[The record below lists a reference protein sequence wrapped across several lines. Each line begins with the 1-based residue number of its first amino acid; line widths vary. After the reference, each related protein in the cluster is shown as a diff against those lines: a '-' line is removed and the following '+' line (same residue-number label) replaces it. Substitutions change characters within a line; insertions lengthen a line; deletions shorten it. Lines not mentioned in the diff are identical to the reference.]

1 MSKILIGIH
10 GLANKPASD
19 VLAKDWKKSICEGL
33 EKNEKIDNPQLNFS
47 LVYWADVIYDAPR
60 ENPEPYHP
68 AKEGMLKTYKEN
80 WLDSARAGIFDGL
93 DDVIDSIKQRFGS
106 GKLAD
111 FILKERL
118 KALSTYYKN
127 QQIRKTLRTRLKDEI
142 LKHQDKR
149 IMILSHSMGSI
160 IAYDVLREIGNHHST
175 LNINHFVT
183 LGSPLG
189 LPYVKNKIREEN
201 NLVRTPSIVK
211 KWSNFADKRDIVAL
225 DTHLADDYFANDSSV
240 QVKDDLV
247 ANDWEEGLH
256 HKSYGYLRTP
266 EVSKVISRFI

>member
-1 MSKILIGIH
+1 MSKILIGVH
-10 GLANKPASD
+10 GLANKPAPD
-19 VLAKDWKKSICEGL
+19 VLAKDWEKSICEGL
-33 EKNEKIDNPQLNFS
+33 AKNEHIDNPKINFS
-47 LVYWADVIYDAPR
+47 LVYWANAMHNTPS
-60 ENPEPYHP
+60 ENPEPYQP
-68 AKEGMLKTYKEN
+68 ATEGRLRTYEKN
-80 WLDSARAGIFDGL
+80 WLDSARSGLFDNL
-93 DDVIDSIKQRFGS
+93 DDIIDSTKQHFGS

-111 FILKERL
+111 FILKKKL
-118 KALSTYYKN
+118 KELSSYYKN
-127 QQIRKTLRTRLKDEI
+127 TQTRNALRKQLKDEI
-142 LKHQDKR
+142 LKHRDKR

-160 IAYDVLREIGNHHST
+160 IAYDVLREIGKQHAT

-183 LGSPLG
+183 FGSPLG

-225 DTHLADDYFANDSSV
+225 DTHLADDYFANDNGI

-247 ANDWEEGLH
+247 ANDWKEGLY

-266 EVSKVISRFI
+266 EISKVICRFI